1 MEVEIRNVYKMNYLK
16 AVIGIRRSEGQGDKE
31 LGELKKTYGDLMKDL
46 PSEKLRDYQ
55 CAFAI
60 FDLDNSKTVEIDEVL
75 DTLQTY
81 GLEHQIADCYSD
93 HMKDL
98 NAGQKKPFVRR
109 MITHAKNIIAKASSR
124 PKLPVTGA
132 LQPAHASEDS
142 MNLAEFIVFMEYR
155 TDPRS
160 SLIPK
165 ASAAAAAAADDDDDA
180 FKAFK
185 AEFGSFCKS
194 VLSVMLHTSN
204 DLATI
209 YRTLGS
215 TLQKTFRSSH
225 YLGKLCEMI
234 CIEDGQV
241 LYERGE
247 LRSMVCT
254 ACVTRSIRGSSVER
268 FEWPSR
274 VCLCLSPSF
283 HVWPEASHGHDAA

>member
-1 MEVEIRNVYKMNYLK
+1 
-16 AVIGIRRSEGQGDKE
+16 
-31 LGELKKTYGDLMKDL
+31 
-46 PSEKLRDYQ
+46 
-55 CAFAI
+55 
-60 FDLDNSKTVEIDEVL
+60 
-75 DTLQTY
+75 
-81 GLEHQIADCYSD
+81 
-93 HMKDL
+93 MKDL
-98 NAGQKKPFVRR
+98 NAGQKKPLVHR
-109 MITHAKNIIAKASSR
+109 MITHAKKIIAEASSW

-132 LQPAHASEDS
+132 LQPAHVSDES

-165 ASAAAAAAADDDDDA
+165 ASDGGAAGAAGAAAAAAAAAAADDDDDDDA

-215 TLQKTFRSSH
+215 QLQKTFRSSH

-234 CIEDGQV
+234 CIDDGQV

-247 LRSMVCT
+247 LPSMVCT
-254 ACVTRSIRGSSVER
+254 ACVTRSIRGSGVER

-274 VCLCLSPSF
+274 VCLCLCPSF
-283 HVWPEASHGHDAA
+283 HVWPEASHGHVAA